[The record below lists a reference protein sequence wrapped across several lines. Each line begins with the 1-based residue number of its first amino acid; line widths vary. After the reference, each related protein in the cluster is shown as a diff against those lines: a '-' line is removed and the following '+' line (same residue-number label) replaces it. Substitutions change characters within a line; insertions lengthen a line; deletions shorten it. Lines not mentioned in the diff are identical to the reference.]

1 MAFGT
6 IQQKFNLQFAA
17 AVALAVGEYTK
28 LLDLSNPT
36 KLKQFK
42 RLNFFALVTMV
53 WTRAFHWVYLCFD
66 LYYTWYL
73 EKAWSFLIVGG
84 LLSMLFTMFSY
95 ACCIKP
101 YYKKWKKFLNV
112 SAEHEQL
119 AEDASPAMK
128 RASVLKLDDAVAEL
142 LSSDGGMSELVEF
155 VEPIFVKR
163 RTSRR
168 QSMPILARKRGSL
181 VMLQHSKSFGG
192 DAIKKDL

>member
-1 MAFGT
+1 
-6 IQQKFNLQFAA
+6 
-17 AVALAVGEYTK
+17 
-28 LLDLSNPT
+28 
-36 KLKQFK
+36 
-42 RLNFFALVTMV
+42 
-53 WTRAFHWVYLCFD
+53 
-66 LYYTWYL
+66 
-73 EKAWSFLIVGG
+73 
-84 LLSMLFTMFSY
+84 MLFTMFSY

-119 AEDASPAMK
+119 SEDASPAMK

-168 QSMPILARKRGSL
+168 QSMPVPARKRGSL